1 MAQTALET
9 ANSETDVPTRYPTH
23 YYFLWNC
30 SLELSTVLIPGE
42 VEKPAEAG

>member
-9 ANSETDVPTRYPTH
+9 ANSETDVPTRYLTH
-23 YYFLWNC
+23 SYFLRNC
-30 SLELSTVLIPGE
+30 SFELGTVLIPGE